1 MGSAGDSSEE
11 RVWMGRENRNIS
23 LGLAEPDLLA
33 AGLGCAVQRET
44 TGWGEQHLL
53 LAGQLQGLQS
63 PVWDRDWQTGE
74 DCLGWSGEWR
84 FYQVRKGLRE
94 VLFAK
99 NQVLSQ
105 DR

>member
-44 TGWGEQHLL
+44 TGWEEQHLL

-63 PVWDRDWQTGE
+63 PVWDRHWQTGE
-74 DCLGWSGEWR
+74 DCLGWSGEWS

-99 NQVLSQ
+99 NQALSQ